1 MIGRFDAV
9 IDQPL
14 PKLHEVVA
22 ADLDIL
28 FGSELDGHGRFI
40 EDRGGG
46 VAIIF
51 NLVIQT
57 A

>member
-46 VAIIF
+46 GGYNI
-51 NLVIQT
+51 
-57 A
+57 